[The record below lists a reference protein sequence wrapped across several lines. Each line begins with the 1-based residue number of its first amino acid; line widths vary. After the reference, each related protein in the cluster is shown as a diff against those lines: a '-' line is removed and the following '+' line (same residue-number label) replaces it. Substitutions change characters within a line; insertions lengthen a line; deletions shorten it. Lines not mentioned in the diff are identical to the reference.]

1 MDSVNEISINEK
13 IALTVEEAAAYSNIG
28 VNSLRHLIKQE
39 EFKPIILKVGNKTL
53 IKRTLFEQ
61 FIIKAKKI

>member
-1 MDSVNEISINEK
+1 MDSVKEISVNEK
-13 IALTVEEAAAYSNIG
+13 IALTIEEAAAYSNIG

>member
-1 MDSVNEISINEK
+1 MKEILVNEK
-13 IALTVEEAAAYSNIG
+13 IALTIEEAAAYSNIG